1 MTRVWDPLVRIFHWS
16 LVASFAVAWF
26 TPRSAAGVH
35 QWAGYIAGGLVLMRL
50 LWGVL
55 GTPYARFSQFVRH
68 PKSVVEYLLAIIR
81 GTEARYIGH
90 NPAGGMMVLVLVSLM
105 AVTSFTGW
113 MMTTDTYFGEDWV
126 QIAHSFSAHCLLALI
141 FIHVSGVVLA
151 SVRHRENLV
160 RAMITGRKREAG
172 AEDIS

>member
-26 TPRSAAGVH
+26 TPRSAADIH
-35 QWAGYIAGGLVLMRL
+35 QWAGYVAGGLVLMRL

-68 PKSVVEYLLAIIR
+68 PKSVVQYLLAII
-81 GTEARYIGH
+81 GGHEARYIGH
-90 NPAGGMMVLVLVSLM
+90 NPAGGMMVLALVSLM
-105 AVTSFTGW
+105 VVTSFTGW
-113 MMTTDTYFGEDWV
+113 MMTTDAYFGEDWV
-126 QIAHSFSAHCLLALI
+126 QILHSLSAHGLLVLV
-141 FIHVSGVVLA
+141 FIHVGGVVLA

-160 RAMITGRKREAG
+160 RAMITGQKRKAG